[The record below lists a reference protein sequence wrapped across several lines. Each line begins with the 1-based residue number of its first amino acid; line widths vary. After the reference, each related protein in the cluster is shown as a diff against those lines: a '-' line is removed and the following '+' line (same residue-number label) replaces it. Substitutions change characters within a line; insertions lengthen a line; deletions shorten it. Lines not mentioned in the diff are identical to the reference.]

1 MANVAM
7 DAMLT
12 TAALRVVMDV
22 AETEAY
28 RH

>member
-7 DAMLT
+7 DALLT
-12 TAALRVVMDV
+12 TAALRVVMDE